1 MVAKGW
7 KRSRRVDALA
17 TMSTLKSNQL
27 LAICYRMVLWL
38 QPQRYSQKYR
48 NGRGRGGGGAMTS
61 EATELYKEAS
71 RSWLAS
77 NKQEYEEEVFP

>member
-7 KRSRRVDALA
+7 KRSRRADALA

-38 QPQRYSQKYR
+38 EPQRYSQKYT
-48 NGRGRGGGGAMTS
+48 NGGGGGDGGGYDFRS
-61 EATELYKEAS
+61 ESAL
-71 RSWLAS
+71 
-77 NKQEYEEEVFP
+77 